1 MWSLENV
8 WRIVVVVAASAS
20 TAVADVITVAA
31 ITSFFKRKTRMNH
44 WIRCK
49 YFYTYTQKTGYEF

>member
-8 WRIVVVVAASAS
+8 WRIVVVAASA
-20 TAVADVITVAA
+20 TAAAAAA
-31 ITSFFKRKTRMNH
+31 IASFKRKTRMNN

-49 YFYTYTQKTGYEF
+49 HFYSVQNYRRLGTSFKLIG